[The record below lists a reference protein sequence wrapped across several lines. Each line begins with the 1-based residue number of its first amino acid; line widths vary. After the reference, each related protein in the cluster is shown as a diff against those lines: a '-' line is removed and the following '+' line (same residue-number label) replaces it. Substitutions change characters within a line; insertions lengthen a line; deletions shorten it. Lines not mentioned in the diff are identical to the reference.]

1 MFLKILNHI
10 MIRKSISQFF
20 LLAILLVHI
29 SSCTK
34 LSNLVPMSVEDKLS
48 EVVESDIISSESI
61 KIKNDTID
69 QAIAL
74 ITARLLNAIDNSM
87 YNYQFTVID
96 NEDVNAFTIP
106 GAKIFICKGLLTF
119 ADTPEEIAAVLAHEI
134 GHAEKRHV
142 INKIVKELGIGIV
155 FTIITG
161 GDPGIITEIIR
172 LVASTG
178 FDRDQEKEADEF
190 ALQLLDKSGI
200 HPKHMESFFKKIND
214 LHDVNM
220 PEIFMTHPD
229 SDKRAEKA
237 SSYKLSDNFKEKA
250 FDINWESVKE
260 AIPLNP

>member
-1 MFLKILNHI
+1 MIKKSASILI
-10 MIRKSISQFF
+10 PVVFIF
-20 LLAILLVHI
+20 LLF

-34 LSNLVPMSVEDKLS
+34 LSNLIPLSVEDKLS
-48 EVVESDIISSESI
+48 EAVESNIISSENLV
-61 KIKNDTID
+61 IKNDSVD
-69 QAIAL
+69 NAIAL
-74 ITARLLNAIDNSM
+74 ITSRLLNSIDNSV

-106 GAKIFICKGLLTF
+106 GAKIFICKGLITF
-119 ADTPEEIAAVLAHEI
+119 ADAPEEVAAVLAHEI

-142 INKIVKELGIGIV
+142 VNKIVKELGIGLV

-172 LVASTG
+172 LVASTS

-190 ALQLLDKSGI
+190 ALHLLEKSGI
-200 HPKHMESFFKKIND
+200 HPKHMESFFKKINE
-214 LHDVNM
+214 LHDANM

-237 SSYKLSDNFKEKA
+237 AAFELSPHFKEQT
-250 FDINWESVKE
+250 FDINWESIKSQ
-260 AIPLNP
+260 LQ

>member
-1 MFLKILNHI
+1 MVFKKSYFLV
-10 MIRKSISQFF
+10 SIV
-20 LLAILLVHI
+20 LLF
-29 SSCTK
+29 SSCTWFT
-34 LSNLVPMSVEDKLS
+34 NLIPLSVEDKLS
-48 EVVESDIISSESI
+48 EVVESNIISSENLV
-61 KIKNDTID
+61 IKNDSVD
-69 QAIAL
+69 NAIAL
-74 ITARLLNAIDNSM
+74 ITSRLLNSIDNSL

-106 GAKIFICKGLLTF
+106 GAKIFICKGLITF
-119 ADTPEEIAAVLAHEI
+119 ADTPEEVAAVLAHEI

-142 INKIVKELGIGIV
+142 VNKIVKELGIGLV

-190 ALQLLDKSGI
+190 ALHLLEKSGI
-200 HPKHMESFFKKIND
+200 HPKHMESFFKKINE
-214 LHDVNM
+214 LNNVNL

-237 SSYKLSDNFKEKA
+237 ASFKLSPDFKEQT
-250 FDINWESVKE
+250 FNIDWESLKTQ
-260 AIPLNP
+260 L